1 MKKIAVSDITLFAV
15 GEEKKTLTF
24 RERLN
29 IAAAIDSCGFDAI
42 ELPALLNNKENAV
55 VYRTVAA
62 SVENAGVKVS
72 VNSAEEIETAWNS
85 VKDAKAPSIQIVLP
99 VSTVQMEYQYHLK
112 SAKMLDRIVT
122 ICSEA
127 KKYTDNIEVV
137 LKDATRAEEGF
148 VAECVKKAE
157 GAGAKSVT
165 IVDDAGIFFPN
176 EFAALVNQIKSICD
190 IDVYVQ
196 PSDALKMAAACAVEA
211 IKAGADGVKTST
223 TGAWLRPDVLAD
235 IFRAR
240 GIELQAESN
249 LDVTKLHKTVED
261 INKKGEAFAE
271 ASIEDKKIS
280 GLDANATID
289 DIKSAA
295 QMLGYELSS
304 EDNGKVYEEFKRVSS
319 KRGSIGA
326 KELEAIIATSAMQ
339 VPSTYHLVNYVVNNG
354 NAITATA
361 SIILEKDGEKL
372 SGVATGD
379 GPIDASFHAIEQIIG
394 HHYELDDF
402 RVEAVTKGREAVGS
416 SIIRLRADGKLYSGN
431 GVSTDI
437 IGACIRAYV
446 NALNKIVY
454 EEN

>member
-1 MKKIAVSDITLFAV
+1 MKKIAVSDITLFAI

-55 VYRTVAA
+55 VYRTVAT
-62 SVENAGVKVS
+62 SVENAEVKVS
-72 VNSAEEIETAWNS
+72 VNSVEEVEAAWNS
-85 VKDAKAPSIQIVLP
+85 VKDAKSAAIQVVVP

-112 SAKMLDRIVT
+112 SAKMLDRISA
-122 ICSEA
+122 ICNEA
-127 KKYTDNIEVV
+127 KKYTANVEVV
-137 LKDATRAEEGF
+137 LKDATRSEDGF
-148 VAECVKKAE
+148 VVECVKKAQE
-157 GAGAKSVT
+157 AGANAVT
-165 IVDDAGIFFPN
+165 VVDDAGIFFPN
-176 EFAALVNQIKSICD
+176 EFATLVKDIKNVSD
-190 IDVYVQ
+190 ITVYVQ

-223 TGAWLRPDVLAD
+223 TGEWLKADVLAD

-240 GIELQAESN
+240 GVELRAESG
-249 LDVTKLHKTVED
+249 LDVTKLHKTVDD
-261 INKKGEAFAE
+261 INKQGDALVEIN
-271 ASIEDKKIS
+271 IEHKMIA
-280 GLDANATID
+280 GLDANSTID

-304 EDNGKVYEEFKRVSS
+304 EDNGKVFEEFKRVCA
-319 KRGSIGA
+319 KRGAIGA
-326 KELEAIIATSAMQ
+326 RELEAIIATSAMQ

-361 SIILEKDGEKL
+361 SIILEKEGERL

-402 RVEAVTKGREAVGS
+402 KVESVTKGREAVGS

>member
-1 MKKIAVSDITLFAV
+1 MKKIAVSDITLFAI

-42 ELPALLNNKENAV
+42 ELPALLSNKENAV
-55 VYRTVAA
+55 VYRTVAT
-62 SVENAGVKVS
+62 SIENAKVNVS
-72 VNSAEEIETAWNS
+72 VNSVEDVEAAWNA
-85 VKDAKAPSIQIVLP
+85 VKDTKTPSVQVVLP
-99 VSTVQMEYQYHLK
+99 ISTVQMEYQYHLK
-112 SAKMLDRIVT
+112 SAKMLERISA
-122 ICSEA
+122 ICTEA
-127 KKYTDNIEVV
+127 KKYTDDIEVV
-137 LKDATRAEEGF
+137 LKDATRAEVGF
-148 VAECVKKAE
+148 AVACVKKAQE
-157 GAGAKSVT
+157 SGAKAVT
-165 IVDDAGIFFPN
+165 LVDDAGIFFPN
-176 EFAALVNQIKSICD
+176 EFAALVSEIKGVCD
-190 IDVYVQ
+190 IKVYVQ
-196 PSDALKMAAACAVEA
+196 PSDALKMAVACAVEA
-211 IKAGADGVKTST
+211 VKAGADGVKTST
-223 TGAWLRPDVLAD
+223 TGSWLRADVLAD
-235 IFRAR
+235 VFRAR

-261 INKKGEAFAE
+261 INKNVEIATE
-271 ASIEDKKIS
+271 TSIEEKMIS
-280 GLDANATID
+280 GLDDNATID

-304 EDNGKVYEEFKRVSS
+304 EDNGKVYEEFKRVVA

-402 RVEAVTKGREAVGS
+402 RVESVTKGREAVGS

-446 NALNKIVY
+446 NALNIIVY